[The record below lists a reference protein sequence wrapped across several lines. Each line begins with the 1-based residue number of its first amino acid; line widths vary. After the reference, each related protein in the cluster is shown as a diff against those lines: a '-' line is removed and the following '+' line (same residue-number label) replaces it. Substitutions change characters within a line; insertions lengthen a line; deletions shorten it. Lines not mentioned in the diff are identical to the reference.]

1 MLLALL
7 AGGLALLA
15 LPWAARRLGRR
26 LDPAEWSRLCSLALA
41 AGGAVLELA
50 VVLVAAPTV
59 LRAVGVPEV
68 AAACERMLA
77 PLAPG
82 GPVAGW
88 SAAALAVAIPGRGLL
103 GVMRARRS
111 HRTFHIEGWLGE
123 HTTFGAHELVVLPTD
138 QPLALTVDGHVPQI
152 IVSEGLVAALADEE
166 LDAVLRHEAAHLRHH
181 HQRHLLLATALEHGF
196 VFLPFVRRSATALR
210 AALERWA
217 DEEAAGETREARSA
231 VRDALLG
238 VTRALVAPAVVA
250 TFSAADTV
258 IERLDALEGAPPHPS
273 RLRRA
278 ALYIPGLAV
287 GALVLVAL
295 GAWAGEVSTM
305 LAMTGRCPT

>member
-15 LPWAARRLGRR
+15 LPGAARRFGRG

-50 VVLVAAPTV
+50 VVLLAAPTV
-59 LRAVGVPEV
+59 LRAVGVPEI

-88 SAAALAVAIPGRGLL
+88 LAAGLAVALPASGLL
-103 GVMRARRS
+103 GVLRARRS
-111 HRTFHIEGWLGE
+111 YRTFRIEGWLGQ

-138 QPLALTVDGHVPQI
+138 EPLALTVDGHDPQI
-152 IVSEGLVAALADEE
+152 IVSEGLVAVLTDEE
-166 LDAVLRHEAAHLRHH
+166 LDAVLRHEAAHLLHR
-181 HQRHLLLATALEHGF
+181 HQRYLLLATAIDHGLG
-196 VFLPFVRRSATALR
+196 FLPFVRRSAATLR
-210 AALERWA
+210 IALERWA
-217 DEEAAGETREARSA
+217 DEEAAGEAGQTRST
-231 VRDALLG
+231 VRGALVG

-250 TFSAADTV
+250 SFSAADTV
-258 IERLDALEGAPPHPS
+258 MERLDALEAAPPHPS
-273 RLRRA
+273 RWRRM
-278 ALYIPGLAV
+278 ALYTPGLILS
-287 GALVLVAL
+287 GLVLFSLAL
-295 GAWAGEVSTM
+295 WAGEVRAL